1 MLAGVVL
8 LGLVVSAALMPRCGR
23 CGAVVLA
30 LLSVMW
36 LAVDHSMEGR
46 VLLSVTPSHG
56 VVAADL
62 AGLAGLALAAWELYR
77 SRSTSPR

>member
-23 CGAVVLA
+23 WCAVVLA
-30 LLSVMW
+30 LLSVLW
-36 LAVDHSMEGR
+36 LAVDHSMEGA
-46 VLLSVTPSHG
+46 VLLRVTRGHG

-62 AGLAGLALAAWELYR
+62 AGLAGLALAAWGLLR
-77 SRSTSPR
+77 PRPSR